1 MRRGTSLQANIT
13 IVDDVDPTNSET
25 TGWIDIPDTV
35 HSLPGVLPQQFSY
48 NGSTTGIGLRVF
60 AREKETA
67 LSRPRLRFRRKSLEA
82 VAWT

>member
-1 MRRGTSLQANIT
+1 MIRTSLSLRGTSLQANIT

-48 NGSTTGIGLRVF
+48 NGSTTGIGLRVD
-60 AREKETA
+60 
-67 LSRPRLRFRRKSLEA
+67 PRLREPPSPA
-82 VAWT
+82 A